1 MSSGNFE
8 IFQMTRTRFRL
19 SCFLL
24 LAALALTSCLPA
36 ATLAI
41 STPTATASPT
51 ETLSPLPPTV
61 TPTPLPA
68 ARRVLI
74 LSLDGMRPD
83 AIAQA
88 PMPKLTT
95 LMQNGAYSLTAQT
108 IYPSGTLMA
117 HASMLTGLC
126 PDKHGVNWDYYD
138 PDLGYAKGPG
148 LFDLAHAAG
157 MKTVMVVGK
166 KMLRQVIL
174 PESTDIYTYIND
186 RGLVIAQHVADE
198 VIPQGFG
205 VLFIHFPTPDWMG
218 HEHGWMSWQYLDV
231 LRQDDQALGIL
242 LSALDNA
249 GLRNDT
255 LVIVTADHGGH
266 DHTNGS
272 NLPEDMTIPWII
284 SGPGVRPMTITSP
297 VSTTD
302 TAATAAW
309 ALGLSIP
316 PEWDGIP
323 IYEVFEL
330 PYQTRPDPR
339 CSY

>member
-1 MSSGNFE
+1 
-8 IFQMTRTRFRL
+8 MTRTRFRL

-36 ATLAI
+36 VPPATPTPTLI
-41 STPTATASPT
+41 PTATATPT
-51 ETLSPLPPTV
+51 KTPTPLPPTA
-61 TPTPLPA
+61 TPSPLPA

-126 PDKHGVNWDYYD
+126 PAKHGVDWNYYN
-138 PDLGYAKGPG
+138 PILGFAKGTD
-148 LFDLAHAAG
+148 LFDLAHEVG

-166 KMLRQVIL
+166 QKLVQITEPFSLDMF
-174 PESTDIYTYIND
+174 EYIND
-186 RGLVIAQHVADE
+186 RGLVIAKYVVDE
-198 VIPQGFG
+198 IIPQGFS

-242 LSALDNA
+242 LSALDYA

-284 SGPGVRPMTITSP
+284 SGPGVRPMTITNP

-323 IYEVFEL
+323 IYEVFGL

>member
-1 MSSGNFE
+1 
-8 IFQMTRTRFRL
+8 
-19 SCFLL
+19 
-24 LAALALTSCLPA
+24 
-36 ATLAI
+36 
-41 STPTATASPT
+41 
-51 ETLSPLPPTV
+51 
-61 TPTPLPA
+61 
-68 ARRVLI
+68 
-74 LSLDGMRPD
+74 
-83 AIAQA
+83 
-88 PMPKLTT
+88 
-95 LMQNGAYSLTAQT
+95 
-108 IYPSGTLMA
+108 
-117 HASMLTGLC
+117 
-126 PDKHGVNWDYYD
+126 
-138 PDLGYAKGPG
+138 
-148 LFDLAHAAG
+148 
-157 MKTVMVVGK
+157 
-166 KMLRQVIL
+166 MLRQVIL

-231 LRQDDQALGIL
+231 FRQDDQALGIL

-272 NLPEDMTIPWII
+272 NLPKDMTIPWII
-284 SGPGVRPMTITSP
+284 SEPGVRPMTITNP

-309 ALGLSIP
+309 ALELSIP

-323 IYEVFEL
+323 VYEVFGL

>member
-1 MSSGNFE
+1 
-8 IFQMTRTRFRL
+8 MTRPRL
-19 SCFLL
+19 WLFCFLF

-36 ATLAI
+36 VASTGSAQAPA
-41 STPTATASPT
+41 TPTTTATPT
-51 ETLSPLPPTV
+51 RTPTPLPPTA
-61 TPTPLPA
+61 TPSPLPA

-88 PMPKLTT
+88 PMPKLIA

-108 IYPSGTLMA
+108 ILPSGTLMA
-117 HASMLTGLC
+117 HASMLAGLC
-126 PDKHGVNWDYYD
+126 PDKHGIDWDYYD
-138 PDLGYAKGPG
+138 PDLGYAKGPS
-148 LFDLAHAAG
+148 LFDIAHAAG
-157 MKTVMVVGK
+157 IKTVMAVGK

-186 RGLVIAQHVADE
+186 RGLVIAQYVADE

-242 LSALDNA
+242 LAALDNA

-284 SGPGVRPMTITSP
+284 SGPGVQPMVITNP

-323 IYEVFEL
+323 VYEAFGL
-330 PYQTRPDPR
+330 PYQTRPEPR
-339 CSY
+339 CSN